1 MAKNKIIK
9 EKTSQLGKIPR
20 AKIKII
26 GIGGGGNSI
35 VSEISKNKNLKGIDF
50 IAINTDLQA
59 LKKVAKECKI
69 LQIGQSL
76 TDGLGCG
83 MNPNI
88 GEKAAREEKEKIKK
102 ALEGTDFCILI
113 SCLGGGMGSGASP
126 VIAEIIRSLKKISLG
141 IFTLPFNFE
150 GEKKK
155 IIAKNSLK
163 KMEMNLNA
171 VNIIPNE
178 KIFQIV
184 DESVS
189 ITNALSF
196 VNHYLVFYLEGLSE
210 MIYKPG
216 LINIDWADF
225 ITILEGKRKMCY
237 LNRIEAQGE
246 NRASIAVKSVI
257 QGPLNEYNLQGADRI
272 LFNIENEGDLKM
284 TEVDQ
289 ISKTI
294 FNFNKKAKIIF
305 GVSSLTVKEKS
316 KTDGKIGIT
325 LLSVEEKKVFRPVK
339 KDIPQEKSKKDT
351 ENKKP
356 KKKSLKPKEEKKSPE
371 PQEENLEVE
380 KPRKTERKNAI
391 TLKKE
396 IKKEEREILEKER
409 KWDFPAFL
417 RKEEDV

>member
-9 EKTSQLGKIPR
+9 KKAPQLRKVPKAR
-20 AKIKII
+20 IKII

-35 VSEISKNKNLKGIDF
+35 VSEISKNKKLKGIDF
-50 IAINTDLQA
+50 IAINTDVQA

-69 LQIGQSL
+69 LKVGQNL

-83 MNPNI
+83 MDPGI
-88 GEKAAREEKEKIKK
+88 GEKVARDEKEKIKK
-102 ALEGTDFCILI
+102 ILENADFCILI

-141 IFTLPFNFE
+141 IFTLPFKFE
-150 GEKKK
+150 GEKKRV
-155 IIAKNSLK
+155 IAKNSLG
-163 KMEMNLNA
+163 KMEIDLNA
-171 VNIIPNE
+171 MNVIPNE

-184 DESVS
+184 DESTS
-189 ITNALSF
+189 ITNALST
-196 VNHYLVFYLEGLSE
+196 VNSYLVFYLEGLSE

-225 ITILEGKRKMCY
+225 KTILEGKKKTCC
-237 LNRIEAQGE
+237 LNRAEAVGE
-246 NRASIAVKSVI
+246 NRSVRAVKSVI
-257 QGPLNEYNLQGADRI
+257 QSPLNEYSLQGADRI

-284 TEVDQ
+284 AEVDQ

-316 KTDGKIGIT
+316 KTEGRIGIT
-325 LLSVEEKKVFRPVK
+325 LLSVEEKRIPKPVK
-339 KDIPQEKSKKDT
+339 KDIPEEKSKK
-351 ENKKP
+351 KLSKP
-356 KKKSLKPKEEKKSPE
+356 KKNIKIADVQSND
-371 PQEENLEVE
+371 QESE
-380 KPRKTERKNAI
+380 KPRKTARKNAI
-391 TLKKE
+391 ALKKE
-396 IKKEEREILEKER
+396 IKKEEKEILEKEN